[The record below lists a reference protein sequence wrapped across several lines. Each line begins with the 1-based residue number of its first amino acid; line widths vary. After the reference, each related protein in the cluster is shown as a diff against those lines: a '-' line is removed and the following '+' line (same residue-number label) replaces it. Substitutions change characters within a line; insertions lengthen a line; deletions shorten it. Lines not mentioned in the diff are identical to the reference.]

1 MTNLEIEVEQNRS
14 RLDSISIQQRARI
27 MELLQRDEARTDVWL
42 ISVCGFLDGRRPI
55 DVLLHDENLVLD
67 AARDAGQG
75 VQHG

>member
-42 ISVCGFLDGRRPI
+42 ISVCGFLDG
-55 DVLLHDENLVLD
+55 
-67 AARDAGQG
+67 
-75 VQHG
+75 